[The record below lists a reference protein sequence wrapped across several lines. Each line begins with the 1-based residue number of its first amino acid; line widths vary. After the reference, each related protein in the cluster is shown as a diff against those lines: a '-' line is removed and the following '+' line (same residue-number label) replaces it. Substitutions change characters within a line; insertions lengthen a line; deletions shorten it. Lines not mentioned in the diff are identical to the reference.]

1 MSIQSILLQLV
12 RDVITF
18 EYFASEFL
26 TKNVNGIASFLK
38 LKGIA
43 NAEDLGS
50 KLDDLEARHILD

>member
-1 MSIQSILLQLV
+1 MQLV
-12 RDVITF
+12 RDVFTF